1 MEEILIKMAR
11 DGDNDAFIK
20 LVKLYQKKLY
30 VVAKAKLTLEEDVRD
45 AIQETLLETY
55 KNIKKIKEIEKFNG
69 WITKVLVNKCNDILR
84 IRVKDT
90 YSYDKFERE
99 KYTAMYDDEYIEI
112 DSNVDLFSMID
123 FLSNEEKTIVI
134 LYFSKG
140 YTSNEISQILNI
152 NDSTIRTKIRR
163 IKLKLEEKYRK
174 EMSDDRKDRR
184 YN

>member
-1 MEEILIKMAR
+1 
-11 DGDNDAFIK
+11 
-20 LVKLYQKKLY
+20 
-30 VVAKAKLTLEEDVRD
+30 
-45 AIQETLLETY
+45 
-55 KNIKKIKEIEKFNG
+55 
-69 WITKVLVNKCNDILR
+69 
-84 IRVKDT
+84 
-90 YSYDKFERE
+90 
-99 KYTAMYDDEYIEI
+99 MYDDEYIEI